1 MSTGI
6 RFLVFYFG
14 QAKRLKLRKSIV
26 LLSHLRG
33 KDFRTNA
40 AAGEEE
46 NTTKKRTRNIPKLFI
61 HPAPISG

>member
-1 MSTGI
+1 M

-14 QAKRLKLRKSIV
+14 QAKRPVLRKSIV

-33 KDFRTNA
+33 KDFRTNV

-46 NTTKKRTRNIPKLFI
+46 NTTKKRTRSIPKLFI
-61 HPAPISG
+61 NTAPISG